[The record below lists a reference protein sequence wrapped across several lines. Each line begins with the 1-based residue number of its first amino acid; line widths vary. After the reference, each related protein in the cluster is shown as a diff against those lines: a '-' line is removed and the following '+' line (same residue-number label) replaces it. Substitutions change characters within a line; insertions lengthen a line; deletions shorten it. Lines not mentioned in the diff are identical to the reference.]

1 MKSFKE
7 QLKEEG
13 IIFIH
18 NTIMVVF
25 LLFGYH
31 LLENGEAFGQ
41 IIGAI
46 SFIYGIKMMMD
57 ALKKGVIE
65 FMDTLNYKKGE

>member
-46 SFIYGIKMMMD
+46 SFI
-57 ALKKGVIE
+57 
-65 FMDTLNYKKGE
+65 